1 MRINKNKII
10 TGIIVM
16 LFFISIGFGS
26 AFSVSAPY
34 MENKELILPLG
45 ENLKTLEF
53 VLQNSGGTENINIRV
68 RILEGS
74 EIANIIDSSNIYTVV
89 PGDKVPVH
97 IEIKIPEETQI
108 GDSYHVKLGFSTETG
123 EQGGIFGFGVEI
135 EQNFDVITGEVI
147 QTPKESKSHS
157 WITYLILGIIALA
170 IIMAIVFK
178 KKKKEEK

>member
-16 LFFISIGFGS
+16 FFFIGLGS

-45 ENLKTLEF
+45 ENLKALEF
-53 VLQNSGGTENINIRV
+53 VLQNSGATANVNIRV

-74 EIANIIDSSNIYTVV
+74 EIAKITDLSNIYTVV

-97 IEIKIPEETQI
+97 IEIKIPEQAQI

-135 EQNFDVITGEVI
+135 EQNFDVITGEAI
-147 QTPKESKSHS
+147 QTPKEGKSS
-157 WITYLILGIIALA
+157 WLTYLILGIIALV
-170 IIMAIVFK
+170 IIMAIVLK